1 MEVSNPFKNNVTKDC
16 LIRSLME
23 VGDVDNQLLIARVGL
38 DRPSNFIEGIGKV
51 LAGKLPSSTSS
62 GFRDRL

>member
-1 MEVSNPFKNNVTKDC
+1 
-16 LIRSLME
+16 ME

-51 LAGKLPSSTSS
+51 LAGKLPSSTSTS
-62 GFRDRL
+62 FRDRL